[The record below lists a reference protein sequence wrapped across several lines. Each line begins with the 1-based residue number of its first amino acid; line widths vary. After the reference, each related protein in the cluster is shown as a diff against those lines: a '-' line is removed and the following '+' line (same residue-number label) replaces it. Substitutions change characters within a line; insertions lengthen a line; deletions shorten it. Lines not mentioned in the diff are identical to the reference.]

1 MKKTFCLFLVI
12 VVFGV
17 SLSCTSLQSFAADK
31 GNNCRITL
39 GFNTGN
45 DICAV
50 YSKGI
55 EPELTENGELKLL
68 SQGDYDS
75 RVVFPIELSADEKY
89 VFSIKYRV
97 DAPSNSY
104 GSHLQLY
111 VGNDGTYCGY
121 TGDDTRTVKKVFSYA
136 AIKETEFTELNG
148 TFTVDGTIISE
159 DYKLL
164 SLRWKSYT
172 NQTLYIDSFTI
183 RRIDAEGSFQFDTSA
198 DILNS
203 YSKGTKP
210 YIEADKLTFSSQNDT
225 DSLVTLPIKVLPGLR
240 YRYSVNYKVDKKTAA
255 QTAVHMQL
263 FAGSD
268 SGNCAYAE
276 SKVFKKLFSYSTISN
291 TEYQVI
297 SGEFDTT
304 NVLSEDKYFSLRFKS
319 YSGQLLYIDS
329 ITIEVVRGD
338 LNADGKISAA
348 DLIVMRKILLE
359 TAERITVAADVNRD
373 GKVNICDL
381 VYLEKLNADLRSP
394 NHKLSVNGISIE
406 NYIINCSGSP
416 QGMIYRGCEELQT
429 SIKSV
434 CGKEIPIVCGLDKEY
449 KYRIAVCE
457 NKTDFSA
464 YSVCATDT
472 DDLVIEGGHG
482 YSVNAALH
490 TVSEKIYSL
499 KTGENFDF
507 NADTD
512 FSDNY
517 TSATE
522 NTDGYR
528 LVFYDEFNRESLG
541 SEWTQNSFEELDNNL
556 AVQRDAAYIKDGCL
570 KVESKKTT
578 LSNGS
583 SGYSGGEM
591 YRNDMT
597 FAFGY
602 FEIRAKLPRGAGSQ
616 TAFWMKQTLD
626 RSNEKSA
633 AAEIDVFETFGSDKQ
648 IISCFHSWW
657 NKGKLIEGL
666 KATKSQIADG
676 HIQHLT
682 TSSPDLDGGMH
693 YNIPF
698 KTGQSS
704 AADDWH
710 TYGCEW
716 TPEYIKYYCDGY
728 NYATVDISKSELD
741 SNGKKISEYLLFQSG
756 SEVRFYFSNM
766 ITAHKLV
773 TPADENT
780 EIPSVFYVDYIHLY
794 QKANGKLTKLK

>member
-31 GNNCRITL
+31 GNNCRLTL

-55 EPELTENGELKLL
+55 KPELTENGELKLL

-97 DAPSNSY
+97 DVPSNSY

-136 AIKETEFTELNG
+136 AIKDTEFTELSG
-148 TFTVDGTIISE
+148 TFTVDSAMISG
-159 DYKLL
+159 DCNLL

-172 NQTLYIDSFTI
+172 NQTLYIDSI
-183 RRIDAEGSFQFDTSA
+183 SVRRIAEEGTVQFDNSA
-198 DILNS
+198 GVLNS

-210 YIEADKLTFSSQNDT
+210 YIEAKKLIFSSQNGT
-225 DSLVTLPIKVLPGLR
+225 DSLVALPIKVLPNLR

-263 FAGSD
+263 FAGTD
-268 SGNCAYAE
+268 SGNCAYSE
-276 SKVFKKLFSYSTISN
+276 SAVFKKIFSYSTLSN

-304 NVLSEDKYFSLRFKS
+304 NVSSEDKYFSLRFKS

-329 ITIEVVRGD
+329 VTIEVVRGD
-338 LNADGKISAA
+338 LNADGKFSAA
-348 DLIVMRKILLE
+348 DLVIMRKILLGTDE
-359 TAERITVAADVNRD
+359 EITVAADINND
-373 GKVNICDL
+373 GDINICDL
-381 VYLEKLNADLRSP
+381 VHLKRLNSDLRGTH
-394 NHKLSVNGISIE
+394 NKLSVNGISIE
-406 NYIINCSGSP
+406 NYIINCDDSP
-416 QGMIYRGCEELQT
+416 QGMVYRGCEELQAA
-429 SIKSV
+429 IKNA
-434 CGKEIPIVCGLDKEY
+434 CDKELPVINGFDNDY
-449 KYRIAVCE
+449 KYRIIVRE
-457 NKTDFSA
+457 SGDDLSA
-464 YSVCATDT
+464 YSVTSTNTDN
-472 DDLVIEGGHG
+472 LVIEGGHG

-490 TVSEKIYSL
+490 TVSEKISSL
-499 KTGENFDF
+499 KTDESLDF
-507 NADTD
+507 KTETD
-512 FSDNY
+512 FSGTY
-517 TSATE
+517 SSATE

-528 LVFYDEFNRESLG
+528 LVFSDEFNRESLG
-541 SEWTQNSFEELDNNL
+541 SVWTQNSYEKIENKLSVRN
-556 AVQRDAAYIKDGCL
+556 DAAYTKDGYL
-570 KVESKKTT
+570 RVESKKII
-578 LSNGS
+578 LSDGS
-583 SGYSGGEM
+583 DGYSGGEM

-682 TSSPDLDGGMH
+682 YNSPDLNGGMH
-693 YNIPF
+693 YSIPF
-698 KTGQSS
+698 KAGQSS

-728 NYATVDISKSELD
+728 NYATVDIRKSEFD
-741 SNGKKISEYLLFQSG
+741 SNGNKISEYLLFQSG